1 MRRLWCKIRTGQS
14 TKLSSYV
21 INYSNSF
28 GVCIHLPCEL
38 PTLHI
43 YSWKI
48 YRRSSLRDSAKFP
61 LIAIVVGI
69 VQNTSVNTQ
78 MSSGN
83 IFCNI
88 HHIFFCLF
96 KALLY
101 PQFDAL
107 VSPNNVMILWWWTK
121 MWMIQKSTH
130 GKLLYKWDLFMY
142 MKYGDKNE
150 KFYLN
155 DKITS
160 FYWMKYIKLFNTIFI
175 AWLFLFWI
183 LC

>member
-88 HHIFFCLF
+88 HHIFFS
-96 KALLY
+96 A
-101 PQFDAL
+101 
-107 VSPNNVMILWWWTK
+107 
-121 MWMIQKSTH
+121 
-130 GKLLYKWDLFMY
+130 
-142 MKYGDKNE
+142 
-150 KFYLN
+150 YL
-155 DKITS
+155 
-160 FYWMKYIKLFNTIFI
+160 KLFC
-175 AWLFLFWI
+175 I
-183 LC
+183 LNLMLLCPQIMLWFFGDEQKCGWFRRVRMENCYTNGIYLCIWNMVIKMKNSI